1 MHPFHAEDK
10 DATFMY
16 GGVVENESTFM
27 VSSEVASQVKLS
39 PSFHL
44 LCPPSLTQSEEP
56 ETAEMGT
63 PEPFSTGTSL
73 LSSLPNIPHSYREE
87 DEEEEEESV
96 RTYAMGPVLRVSRH
110 THTSTHKHTHTHTN
124 SA

>member
-27 VSSEVASQVKLS
+27 VSCKSKLQVKS
-39 PSFHL
+39 SFL
-44 LCPPSLTQSEEP
+44 PRSTSCAPPSLTQSEEP

-96 RTYAMGPVLRVSRH
+96 RTYAMGPVLRVS
-110 THTSTHKHTHTHTN
+110 THIHKHTHTS